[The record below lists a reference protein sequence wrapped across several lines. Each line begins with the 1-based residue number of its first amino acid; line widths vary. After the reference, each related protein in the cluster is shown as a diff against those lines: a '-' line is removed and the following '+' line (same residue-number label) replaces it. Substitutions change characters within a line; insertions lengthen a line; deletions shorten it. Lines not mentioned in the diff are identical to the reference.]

1 MRQQKRGLQLQKSGV
16 MRKENSR
23 EKRKEISWRV
33 QLQGPIFLI
42 RCGKNPVIYDD
53 PTPLSS
59 FQCPSSIQSLILAL
73 FDSVLGPKKILRISP
88 ANSGKKPFSR
98 PGIPAFNTRY
108 SNAISW
114 ASDIEIKW
122 FKSPNSSMRLGL
134 KLWWR
139 SRSEIKSFYR
149 TESSSNVVGRKGS
162 PGLTQKL
169 TNAENPDMT
178 ESMN

>member
-1 MRQQKRGLQLQKSGV
+1 MCWCFTSDFFPVLEEGVALFFHSIGPAAPFEMRQQKRGLQLQKSGV

-108 SNAISW
+108 SNTIS
-114 ASDIEIKW
+114 
-122 FKSPNSSMRLGL
+122 
-134 KLWWR
+134 
-139 SRSEIKSFYR
+139 
-149 TESSSNVVGRKGS
+149 
-162 PGLTQKL
+162 
-169 TNAENPDMT
+169 
-178 ESMN
+178 